1 MADTKTNYIWS
12 YDLVENMMTKDV
24 KEDYVAAIQ
33 TKKSLTIADIAAAIS
48 AERTEYSVDTI
59 VNIGTLIDEKIRQ
72 LLCDGYTI
80 VTGSAQYAPS
90 LSGVFIGD
98 TGVIDPAV
106 NKCAVNITPSQAMR
120 TEVAKVEPKFSGT
133 VRRMGGAR
141 ISLVKDVAT
150 GKTDGTI
157 TAGGMLDVKGT
168 KIRCVGADGTGLGAV
183 KLLNLADQTEAASF
197 TQLGIND
204 PSRLMFTLPADLA
217 DGEYQLVV
225 ETWFSSASTLLK
237 EMRTLVYPITLVAGK
252 KDDDDDDRPVIE

>member
-48 AERTEYSVDTI
+48 AERTEYRVDTI

-106 NKCAVNITPSQAMR
+106 NKCAVNIIITEHKHKFFTAPPAYINILQAKR
-120 TEVAKVEPKFSGT
+120 FSHNLRNILQYI
-133 VRRMGGAR
+133 V
-141 ISLVKDVAT
+141 
-150 GKTDGTI
+150 
-157 TAGGMLDVKGT
+157 TA
-168 KIRCVGADGTGLGAV
+168 
-183 KLLNLADQTEAASF
+183 
-197 TQLGIND
+197 
-204 PSRLMFTLPADLA
+204 
-217 DGEYQLVV
+217 
-225 ETWFSSASTLLK
+225 
-237 EMRTLVYPITLVAGK
+237 
-252 KDDDDDDRPVIE
+252 